1 MVNQSIASSDKYV
14 TFSGGGVLAYV
25 PGCTRVCNL
34 YRSANIVS
42 VCCVVTRRSPNTKW
56 PQGGVPHLL
65 DHYGRLYDMLLQ
77 PMMDSNHSDSCEKYS
92 FLENQVT
99 GNEDPSMAA
108 MNISEDIKVKR
119 SVFVDAIYD
128 YTKNR
133 HVLIFLLPVDCT
145 NESGDGT
152 GVAPNVETRCEWVR
166 LQHLLLDLRGLR
178 MHGPTR
184 QFTAITRRVFASLD
198 RWLFKVHC
206 DPKRVVSLWQ
216 PRATNRLKICVQNQ
230 NCTAVQ
236 LKSSPLRT
244 ASRSVINPLF
254 QSTLILPTSN
264 QRQLFSKQQNVPE
277 TFGNVFSTEVYRV
290 SQKYTV

>member
-1 MVNQSIASSDKYV
+1 MGSTSTSFAWFAWFADAWADSSIHSNYTAGVCIVRNIWVFMY
-14 TFSGGGVLAYV
+14 FSYTLCVIKSMFYLF
-25 PGCTRVCNL
+25 
-34 YRSANIVS
+34 IVMLMLTS
-42 VCCVVTRRSPNTKW
+42 
-56 PQGGVPHLL
+56 L
-65 DHYGRLYDMLLQ
+65 GR
-77 PMMDSNHSDSCEKYS
+77 
-92 FLENQVT
+92 
-99 GNEDPSMAA
+99 
-108 MNISEDIKVKR
+108 
-119 SVFVDAIYD
+119 
-128 YTKNR
+128 
-133 HVLIFLLPVDCT
+133 
-145 NESGDGT
+145 
-152 GVAPNVETRCEWVR
+152 
-166 LQHLLLDLRGLR
+166 
-178 MHGPTR
+178 
-184 QFTAITRRVFASLD
+184 LD

-290 SQKYTV
+290 SQKYTVWEQRNAISCMITDIILKGF